1 LNDVTNIMASV
12 STSPQLPYM
21 NIMSW
26 Q

>member
-1 LNDVTNIMASV
+1 LNDVTNVMASV